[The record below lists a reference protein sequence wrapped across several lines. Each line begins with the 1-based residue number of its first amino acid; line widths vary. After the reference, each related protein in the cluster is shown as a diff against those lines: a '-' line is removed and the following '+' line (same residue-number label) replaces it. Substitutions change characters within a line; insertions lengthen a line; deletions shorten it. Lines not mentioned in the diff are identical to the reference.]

1 MNSKV
6 IVHYEGRFTDGSE
19 FDSSIKRGVPYE
31 FNLNQVIKGWTE
43 GLQIM
48 REGSVYEF
56 FIHPDLAYGEKGNK
70 IIPGNSCLIFKVKL
84 IEASEQ
90 AE

>member
-6 IVHYEGRFTDGSE
+6 IAHYEGRFTDGSE

-84 IEASEQ
+84 IEISEK